1 MGVWNI
7 SSYFTLILNGNNSIF
22 PAFWLQ
28 VAFSCNVICML
39 WILYFN
45 SLILLKLSYNRVF
58 RFGQDAIDS
67 SLLVLSS
74 KYNYKP
80 WKQCKRQE
88 EMSEKWKEEGELA
101 RDPDWKT
108 DTAAGFLASDHP
120 TEEGN
125 PGLASPTSELSNRRW
140 SKVAHSSLWNSSPS
154 ANTK

>member
-22 PAFWLQ
+22 PVFWLQ

-58 RFGQDAIDS
+58 QFGQDAIDS
-67 SLLVLSS
+67 SLLALSS

-101 RDPDWKT
+101 RDPGLKDRHSCRVSRIW
-108 DTAAGFLASDHP
+108 P
-120 TEEGN
+120 PN
-125 PGLASPTSELSNRRW
+125 RRRQPRPGLSHLWAQQQKMIQGGSFLPVEQQ
-140 SKVAHSSLWNSSPS
+140 SLC
-154 ANTK
+154 